1 LSNKQR
7 HRKGGD
13 TMNREFEEIYRLY
26 AADVYHFIL
35 KLTQDET
42 LAMDI
47 LQDTMLKAITSIDQ
61 FKGHCSMKTYLCTIA
76 RNEYYNHV
84 KRSDNRNLPLDCAQ
98 NAAAEEPLEHR
109 ISDKMQAMQI
119 HRLLHHLDEPY
130 KEIFML
136 RVFAE
141 LKFSEIGSLFD
152 KSENW
157 ARVTFFRAKAKM
169 IELLQNEEDTYEQK

>member
-1 LSNKQR
+1 MKKEL
-7 HRKGGD
+7 D
-13 TMNREFEEIYRLY
+13 EIYRLY

-35 KLTQDET
+35 KLSQNET

-47 LQDTMLKAITSIDQ
+47 LQDTMLKAITSIDK
-61 FKGHCSMKTYLCTIA
+61 FKGECSMKTYLCTIA
-76 RNEYYNHV
+76 RNEYYNHL
-84 KRSDNRNLPLDCAQ
+84 KRADNRNLPLEAAQ
-98 NAAAEEPLEHR
+98 NAAADEPLEHR
-109 ISDKMQAMQI
+109 ISDKMQAMQL
-119 HRLLHHLDEPY
+119 HRMLHRLDEPY

-141 LKFSEIGSLFD
+141 LKFSEIGSLFG

-169 IELLQNEEDTYEQK
+169 LELLQNEEDTYEQQ